1 MLRRAKRL
9 QSTFDEFCAQ
19 YDQSNFALSREE
31 WRQIEYLLCITEPFF
46 KFTTALSKTRDV
58 TIYRVFYI
66 YNRLYDHI
74 DKSIRQLQP
83 KNVPWKKVM
92 LTALQA
98 AKTKLSY
105 YYSMTDDIDGDLYA
119 IGTIIA
125 PQHKLQFFS
134 SKDWDEPGQDWRG
147 RYRKSLGD
155 RLELYKQRPADLPS
169 SSEAPPSAHVQDELA
184 LICDVEESEEGSGR
198 EQDELTQYLESGK
211 YYYIPGL
218 IHQTNIAC
226 RYCTNSSY
234 ILERPST

>member
-74 DKSIRQLQP
+74 DKSIRQLQR

-92 LTALQA
+92 LT
-98 AKTKLSY
+98 
-105 YYSMTDDIDGDLYA
+105 
-119 IGTIIA
+119 
-125 PQHKLQFFS
+125 FFR
-134 SKDWDEPGQDWRG
+134 Q
-147 RYRKSLGD
+147 
-155 RLELYKQRPADLPS
+155 QRQS
-169 SSEAPPSAHVQDELA
+169 FRITTV
-184 LICDVEESEEGSGR
+184 
-198 EQDELTQYLESGK
+198 
-211 YYYIPGL
+211 
-218 IHQTNIAC
+218 
-226 RYCTNSSY
+226 
-234 ILERPST
+234 